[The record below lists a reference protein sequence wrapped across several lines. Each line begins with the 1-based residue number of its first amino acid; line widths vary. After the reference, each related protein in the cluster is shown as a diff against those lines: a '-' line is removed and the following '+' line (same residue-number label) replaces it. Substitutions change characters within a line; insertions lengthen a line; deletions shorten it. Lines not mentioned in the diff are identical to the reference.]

1 MQEKSFHRIIFKNTG
16 LFGFSQVVKIL
27 VRLVSNKVAAIFLGP
42 FGIGIISFLE
52 NILNLIQG
60 FTNMGIASSSVR
72 EIALITDEKLENNI
86 KEQRLLKIIYK
97 WAWFTGILGVIVCLI
112 FSKYISNV
120 VFDTDSY
127 YKWIMVL
134 SIYFFFTS
142 ISSIRLAVLQAK
154 KKVLTIVKFHV
165 VNAIFSSFLA
175 VSFYYFFG
183 VEGIIPVFLFGALFT
198 FILSLYFTRKIKILQ
213 VSLSLKEIFKEGLPM
228 VKLGLLLSVSVVFG
242 QICFY
247 IIRWYLKSN
256 YSLETLGIYQVSNT
270 ILVGYLGL
278 VFSAMSNDF
287 YPRLCNY
294 DQDKEKFNELV
305 NDQTELA
312 LFLVVPAVLLL
323 YIIAPFLVELLYS
336 TAFLDVLQILQIG
349 LIAIVLK
356 AISWPIGF
364 IPLVK
369 GNKMLYLKQ
378 NVFGESINLIASI
391 VLFKYFGLLG
401 LGIAMVAMFLTSG
414 FYNYYVAVN
423 KYNFAFRN
431 DTLRVLIFSL
441 VISLFAVLSVLN
453 YGFTIMNPIL
463 VVLFL
468 VSALYSLGHLKNKL
482 KSN

>member
-278 VFSAMSNDF
+278 VLMIFTQDF
-287 YPRLCNY
+287 VIMI
-294 DQDKEKFNELV
+294 KTK
-305 NDQTELA
+305 
-312 LFLVVPAVLLL
+312 
-323 YIIAPFLVELLYS
+323 
-336 TAFLDVLQILQIG
+336 
-349 LIAIVLK
+349 K
-356 AISWPIGF
+356 
-364 IPLVK
+364 
-369 GNKMLYLKQ
+369 
-378 NVFGESINLIASI
+378 NL
-391 VLFKYFGLLG
+391 
-401 LGIAMVAMFLTSG
+401 
-414 FYNYYVAVN
+414 
-423 KYNFAFRN
+423 
-431 DTLRVLIFSL
+431 
-441 VISLFAVLSVLN
+441 
-453 YGFTIMNPIL
+453 MN
-463 VVLFL
+463 
-468 VSALYSLGHLKNKL
+468 
-482 KSN
+482 

>member
-16 LFGFSQVVKIL
+16 LFGLSQVVKIL
-27 VRLVSNKVAAIFLGP
+27 VRLVSNKFAAIFLGP
-42 FGIGIISFLE
+42 FGIGVIGFLE

-72 EIALITDEKLENNI
+72 EIALITYDKTENNA
-86 KEQRLLKIIYK
+86 KEERLLKVIYK
-97 WAWFTGILGVIVCLI
+97 WALFTGVLGVLVCLL

-127 YKWIMVL
+127 YAWIMVL
-134 SIYFFFTS
+134 SVYFFFTS

-154 KKVLTIVKFHV
+154 RRVLTIVKFHV
-165 VNAIFSSFLA
+165 FNAIFSSLLVIF
-175 VSFYYFFG
+175 FYYFFG
-183 VEGIIPVFLFGALFT
+183 VDGIIPVFLFAALFA
-198 FILSLYFTRKIKILQ
+198 FILSLYFTRNIKILKTT
-213 VSLSLKEIFKEGLPM
+213 LSFKEIFNEGLPM

-256 YSLETLGIYQVSNT
+256 YSVEILGIYQVSNT
-270 ILVGYLGL
+270 ILAGYLGL

-294 DQDKEKFNELV
+294 DQDKDKFNELV

-323 YIIAPFLVELLYS
+323 YIIAPFLIELLYS
-336 TAFLDVLQILQIG
+336 AAFLDVLQILQIG
-349 LIAIVLK
+349 LIAVIMK

-369 GNKMLYLKQ
+369 GNKKLYLKQ
-378 NVFGESINLIASI
+378 NVLGEIVNLIASI
-391 VLFKYFGLLG
+391 VLFNYFGLFG
-401 LGIAMVAMFLTSG
+401 LGIAMVAMFVTSG
-414 FYNYYVAVN
+414 FYNYYLAVKN
-423 KYNFAFRN
+423 YNFSFRK
-431 DTLRVLIFSL
+431 DTIKVLVFSL
-441 VISLFAVLSVLN
+441 VISVFTVFSVLN
-453 YGFTIMNPIL
+453 YGFHVTNPIL
-463 VVLFL
+463 IILFT
-468 VSALYSLGHLKNKL
+468 VSFFYSLTHLKNKL